1 MNVLSKGLC
10 FSKASGILSIFHLFF
25 PVIWLHFFPAYLA
38 SPHSLILIFYFYSA
52 FLHGLHLI
60 QIYRLNLSLI
70 LVQKMKKK
78 HWVRGM
84 ENCHFINLNTLVYF
98 FNFSFFFE
106 DPLILFCFLF
116 SFHTSSFHWEVGDSY
131 HICKKMWLLC
141 LERFQRAFQFTK
153 TQDK

>member
-10 FSKASGILSIFHLFF
+10 FSKASGIGSIFHLFV

-60 QIYRLNLSLI
+60 QIYRLNLSLV
-70 LVQKMKKK
+70 LVQKMKKQ

-84 ENCHFINLNTLVYF
+84 ENSHFLNLNTLMYF
-98 FNFSFFFE
+98 FNFSFFFD
-106 DPLILFCFLF
+106 DPFSPVFCLVFILHPFIEKLETVTTFAKNVIVLSRKVPN
-116 SFHTSSFHWEVGDSY
+116 SFPIH
-131 HICKKMWLLC
+131 
-141 LERFQRAFQFTK
+141 
-153 TQDK
+153 QDTG